1 MLRDTQ
7 NKIVKSNHKEIQPY
21 LNYVSEHFG
30 VEREVLDDYKY
41 IFRDKDI
48 YFVIKDWEDENIG
61 LFNRIGLKL
70 GTLDRKDR
78 ITFNSQGAQVL
89 GKIYY
94 KVYL

>member
-1 MLRDTQ
+1 MGW
-7 NKIVKSNHKEIQPY
+7 KEK
-21 LNYVSEHFG
+21 N
-30 VEREVLDDYKY
+30 LDDYKY

-48 YFVIKDWEDENIG
+48 YFVIKDWDDENIG

-70 GTLDRKDR
+70 GTLDKKDR

-89 GKIYY
+89 GKAYY